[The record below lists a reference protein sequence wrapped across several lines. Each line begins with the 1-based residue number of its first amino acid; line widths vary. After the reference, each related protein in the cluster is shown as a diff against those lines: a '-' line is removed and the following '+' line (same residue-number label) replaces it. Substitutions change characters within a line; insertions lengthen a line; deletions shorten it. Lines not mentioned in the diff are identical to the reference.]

1 MKKHFRILMAGALVI
16 VPIAVTVWLIS
27 WIGAILGAWGES
39 FLKGIGLLE
48 KLPSTGFN
56 YAGAVGVI
64 IALVIVYFVGML
76 ANLWLFRKLF
86 NFVDS
91 TLSSLPGIK
100 TIYESVRDLMKLFGG
115 GDGRKIGYAALY
127 TLPDTKIRMLGIVTN
142 EHPRGLPNGDNRVI
156 VYLPLAYMIGG
167 PIVYALPEDLERI
180 DMPVETAL
188 KLAATAFVGLGQEG
202 SEHHNIADTLKS
214 LKKLGVRQSE
224 GDSDEE

>member
-1 MKKHFRILMAGALVI
+1 MKKHLRTLMAGALVI

-27 WIGAILGAWGES
+27 WIGALLAGWGEN
-39 FLKGIGLLE
+39 FLEWIRLSE
-48 KLPSTGFN
+48 KLHSSIAPH
-56 YAGAVGVI
+56 AGAVGVI
-64 IALVIVYFVGML
+64 IALVFVYFVGML
-76 ANLWLFRKLF
+76 ANVWLFRKLF

-100 TIYESVRDLMKLFGG
+100 TIYESVRDLMKLFGAS
-115 GDGRKIGYAALY
+115 DSGRLGYAAVY
-127 TLPDTKIRMLGIVTN
+127 TPPDSKIKMLGIVTN

-167 PIVYALPEDLERI
+167 PIVYARPEDLQQI

-202 SEHHNIADTLKS
+202 ADQSHNIVDKLKS
-214 LKKLGVRQSE
+214 LKKSGSS
-224 GDSDEE
+224 SDK

>member
-1 MKKHFRILMAGALVI
+1 MRKHLRTLMAGALVI
-16 VPIAVTVWLIS
+16 VPIVITVWLIS
-27 WIGAILGAWGES
+27 WIGTALGAWGEN
-39 FLKGIGLLE
+39 FLRWIGLLD
-48 KLPSTGFN
+48 KLPSTGFS
-56 YAGAVGVI
+56 YAGAAGVI
-64 IALVIVYFVGML
+64 IALIMVYFVGML

-115 GDGRKIGYAALY
+115 ADGGKIGYAALY

-142 EHPRGLPNGDNRVI
+142 EHPKGLPNGDNRVI

-167 PIVYALPEDLERI
+167 PIVYALPEDIERI

-188 KLAATAFVGLGQEG
+188 KLAATAFVGLGQDEADH
-202 SEHHNIADTLKS
+202 SYNIADTLKS
-214 LKKLGVRQSE
+214 LKNFGAHRHDNDTE
-224 GDSDEE
+224 

>member
-1 MKKHFRILMAGALVI
+1 MAGALVI

-27 WIGAILGAWGES
+27 WIGAVLGAWGEN
-39 FLKGIGLLE
+39 LLRWIGLLQ
-48 KLPSTGFN
+48 KLPSTDFNYGGVVFN

-64 IALVIVYFVGML
+64 IALIFVYFVGML
-76 ANLWLFRKLF
+76 ANLWLFRRLF

-115 GDGRKIGYAALY
+115 GGGGKIGYAALY
-127 TLPDTKIRMLGIVTN
+127 TLPNTKIRMLGIVTN

-167 PIVYALPEDLERI
+167 PIVYARPKDLERI

-188 KLAATAFVGLGQEG
+188 KLAATAFVGLGQDEQDEV
-202 SEHHNIADTLKS
+202 EHHNIADTLKS
-214 LKKLGVRQSE
+214 LKKFGAHRS
-224 GDSDEE
+224 DSDE